1 MVNNR
6 KIEMAKE
13 VNLKQE
19 LFIGFLLLLLRGEWI
34 KMGLEN

>member
-1 MVNNR
+1 MANNR

-19 LFIGFLLLLLRGEWI
+19 LFIGFLLLLRRGEWL
-34 KMGLEN
+34 KMSLEN